1 MWVAA
6 ERREQESDESLS
18 APHLRHRAER
28 AREHAETLLG
38 EFERLELE
46 WAALEA
52 SQSGGCPAEARIER
66 ARDLALTRSHRLR
79 IAFCDAILSGTA

>member
-6 ERREQESDESLS
+6 ERREQESDQSLS
-18 APHLRHRAER
+18 VPHLRQRAER
-28 AREHAETLLG
+28 AREHAEALLD

-52 SQSGGCPAEARIER
+52 SQYGGCPAEARLER

-79 IAFCDAILSGTA
+79 IAFCDAVLAGG